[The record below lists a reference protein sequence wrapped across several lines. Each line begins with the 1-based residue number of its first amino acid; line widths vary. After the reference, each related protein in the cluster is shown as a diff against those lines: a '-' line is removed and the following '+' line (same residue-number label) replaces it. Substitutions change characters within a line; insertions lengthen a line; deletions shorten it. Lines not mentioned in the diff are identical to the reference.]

1 MVSQALMHIEQRP
14 LDALIPY
21 ARNARTHSEA
31 QVAQIAASIREF
43 GFNNPILVDGDSGII
58 AGHGRLLAARVL
70 GLADV
75 PVIELAHLSA
85 AQKRA
90 FILAENKLTER
101 GGWDAELLA
110 LELADLEAQGFDLE
124 LTGFEAAEIASLL
137 ESEEVEPPSSSEAE
151 DVPEPPLRAV
161 TRLGDIWCIGPHR
174 VACGDAC
181 DPSLVAALMQGEQ
194 AALCF
199 TSPPY
204 ANQRNYTTGGIGDW
218 DTLMR
223 GVFARLPMTDNGQV
237 LVNLGL
243 IHRDNEFIAYWD
255 GWLAWMRTQG
265 WRRFAWYVWDQGP
278 GMPGDWNGRLA
289 PSFEFIFHFNRQ
301 TRRPHKTVPCKW
313 AGQETHL
320 RADGSST
327 AMRKANG
334 EVGGWT
340 HAGAPTQDTRIPD
353 AVIRIM
359 RQKGK
364 IGEGIDHPAV
374 FPVALPEHILAAYSD
389 VGEIC
394 FEPFCGS
401 GSSLIAAQRTGRV
414 LRGVELATGYVDV
427 AVERFRRLW
436 ADTPITLDAT
446 GQDWAEVAI
455 EREVQA

>member
-1 MVSQALMHIEQRP
+1 MVIQALMHIEQRP

-58 AGHGRLLAARVL
+58 AGHGRVLAARVL

-137 ESEEVEPPSSSEAE
+137 ESQVSDPPSSSEAE

-174 VACGDAC
+174 VACGDAG
-181 DPSLVAALMQGEQ
+181 DPSLVAALMQGGQ

-204 ANQRNYTTGGIGDW
+204 ANQRDYTTGGIGDW
-218 DTLMR
+218 DTLMQR
-223 GVFARLPMTDNGQV
+223 VCAALPMRDDGQV

-334 EVGGWT
+334 EIGGWT
-340 HAGAPTQDTRIPD
+340 HAGQPTQGTRIPD

>member
-1 MVSQALMHIEQRP
+1 MVIQALMHIEQRP

-58 AGHGRLLAARVL
+58 AGHGRVLAARVL

-137 ESEEVEPPSSSEAE
+137 ESQVSDPPSSSEAE

-174 VACGDAC
+174 VACGDAG
-181 DPSLVAALMQGEQ
+181 DPSLVAALMQGGQ

-204 ANQRNYTTGGIGDW
+204 ANQRHYTTGGIGDW
-218 DTLMR
+218 DTLMQR
-223 GVFARLPMTDNGQV
+223 VCAALPMRDDGQV

-334 EVGGWT
+334 EIGGWT
-340 HAGAPTQDTRIPD
+340 HAGQPTQGTRIPD

-427 AVERFRRLW
+427 AVERFGRLW

>member
-1 MVSQALMHIEQRP
+1 MVIQTLMHIEQRP

-58 AGHGRLLAARVL
+58 AGHGRVLAARVL

-137 ESEEVEPPSSSEAE
+137 ESQVSDPPSSSEAE

-174 VACGDAC
+174 VACGDAG
-181 DPSLVAALMQGEQ
+181 DPSLVAALMQGGQ

-204 ANQRNYTTGGIGDW
+204 ANQRHYTTGGIGDW
-218 DTLMR
+218 DTLMQR
-223 GVFARLPMTDNGQV
+223 VCAALPMRDDGQV

-334 EVGGWT
+334 EIGGWT
-340 HAGAPTQDTRIPD
+340 HAGQPTQGTRIPD